1 MRRPRRGPLQLP
13 LIIRRRQGAV
23 QRVSDSL
30 SASFAPPSGTFQN
43 NHSPKDGKGD
53 GLSENLLSQSG
64 SAFRPF
70 SRPHDGFAHR
80 TARQECM
87 PEPHAGAIRRDRT
100 KGLHTGQHAKN
111 AYRNHMPGQYAETAR
126 RDCTP
131 EQHAKNACRNH
142 MSGQYA
148 ETARRVCTPGQHA
161 KNAYR
166 NHMSGQYAETARR
179 VCTPDSM
186 PRMHTGTTCRGNTPR
201 PHDGFAHRTACQ
213 ECMPELHAGAIRRDR
228 TTRSARKV
236 RERASLPAPKPQKH
250 L

>member
-1 MRRPRRGPLQLP
+1 MRGRMRRPRRGPLQLP
-13 LIIRRRQGAV
+13 LIVRRRRGAV
-23 QRVSDSL
+23 QRVSGSL

-100 KGLHTGQHAKN
+100 TGLHTGQHAKN
-111 AYRNHMPGQYAETAR
+111 ACRNHMPGQYA
-126 RDCTP
+126 
-131 EQHAKNACRNH
+131 
-142 MSGQYA
+142 G
-148 ETARRVCTPGQHA
+148 TARRVCTPGQHA

>member
-87 PEPHAGAIRRDRT
+87 PEPHVGAIRRDCT
-100 KGLHTGQHAKN
+100 TGLHTGQHAKN
-111 AYRNHMPGQYAETAR
+111 ACRNHMP
-126 RDCTP
+126 
-131 EQHAKNACRNH
+131 
-142 MSGQYA
+142 
-148 ETARRVCTPGQHA
+148 
-161 KNAYR
+161 
-166 NHMSGQYAETARR
+166 GQYAETARR